1 MYRSRLKVKTLIL
14 LCMTGILM
22 ILALRRDPDRKGET
36 GEELLISE
44 EEGGEETGEAVGQ
57 EKIWTSPGRD
67 AKIRVLLLD
76 QDGSIYHKEKDAEE
90 GYPGELD
97 YYEEPQGWVIVNE
110 VPLEEYLRFVVPSE
124 MPASYALEALKAQAV
139 CARTYAVWQMQ
150 EYAYPEYEAHVDD
163 STSYQVYHK
172 IDSQTSTDQAVEETA
187 GQILLYQEYPVKAY
201 YFSTSCGVTT
211 DEAIWEEGNTENS
224 PYLCSRFV
232 NETTSE
238 KDLTDEETFA
248 AWIRTKRAGDLE
260 ISEPWYRWNCEVP
273 FTQIQKNVEKWMA
286 VRLAKTGDGILIKER
301 SMCDHPKT
309 SDIGGLERLQKR
321 RFCRGMQAVQR
332 RSFC

>member
-1 MYRSRLKVKTLIL
+1 MK
-14 LCMTGILM
+14 
-22 ILALRRDPDRKGET
+22 ALT
-36 GEELLISE
+36 
-44 EEGGEETGEAVGQ
+44 
-57 EKIWTSPGRD
+57 
-67 AKIRVLLLD
+67 
-76 QDGSIYHKEKDAEE
+76 
-90 GYPGELD
+90 
-97 YYEEPQGWVIVNE
+97 
-110 VPLEEYLRFVVPSE
+110 
-124 MPASYALEALKAQAV
+124 V

-172 IDSQTSTDQAVEETA
+172 IDSQTSTDQAVETA
-187 GQILLYQEYPVKAY
+187 DRSLLYQEYPVKAY
-201 YFSTSCGVTT
+201 YFANFLWRTT

-260 ISEPWYRWNCEVP
+260 ISEPWYRWNCEAP

-286 VRLAKTGDGILIKER
+286 VRLAKTGDGILIKDGE
-301 SMCDHPKT
+301 
-309 SDIGGLERLQKR
+309 
-321 RFCRGMQAVQR
+321 
-332 RSFC
+332 